1 MECTGIVSCCASLD
15 APYYYLT
22 DRFQEPPEE
31 EEMDDLPEEMPES
44 KDDGY
49 IKLVLKVLAS
59 ICDGQHK
66 GLQVGSS

>member
-1 MECTGIVSCCASLD
+1 
-15 APYYYLT
+15 
-22 DRFQEPPEE
+22 
-31 EEMDDLPEEMPES
+31 MDDLPEEMPES